1 MVYVRDAWQLS
12 RAGKWSV
19 KWVCGGG
26 WGSCGGSGAATSGG
40 GTGTFICPNLHNPLN
55 GQKIGS
61 PCVKASPIK
70 SCPTM

>member
-19 KWVCGGG
+19 EWVCGGG
-26 WGSCGGSGAATSGG
+26 RGSCGGSGGTTSGG
-40 GTGTFICPNLHNPLN
+40 TGRFIFPNLHNPLN

-70 SCPTM
+70 SRPTV